1 MDAALAVGVQLV
13 AGREH
18 IVARM
23 LKAADNLAVLIAD
36 AHHIAVRV
44 DLHACLRHGGI
55 ALHLVDRDVKGR
67 LGLGGNAAL
76 VDPDVVLVAVVL
88 AGRVLLVGE
97 DTIDRAVRDR
107 DRQRRGRV
115 IRAVDVVILTPELN
129 ARIGGV
135 EIVRAGQTPM

>member
-36 AHHIAVRV
+36 AHHIAVCI

-67 LGLGGNAAL
+67 LGL
-76 VDPDVVLVAVVL
+76 AVTL
-88 AGRVLLVGE
+88 RSW
-97 DTIDRAVRDR
+97 I
-107 DRQRRGRV
+107 
-115 IRAVDVVILTPELN
+115 
-129 ARIGGV
+129 
-135 EIVRAGQTPM
+135 QTLYL